1 MLFFFVV
8 ALVSMLA
15 TQIDRSKSWKG
26 QFFIMIRLLNCVSL
40 RKSSPERLSTRLAQS
55 LLSHRHKYFWL
66 KSLHRAAP
74 QCTYSAATIAF
85 PHIAPLNGDFTMICI
100 DWLPWPASR
109 LSSNPRSACSRSI
122 GNSAQLSMRGEE
134 ELAWAFKGGKVE
146 GSAVHRKSLLP
157 PGPGG
162 LERGWFV
169 NTLGGEGHRQSH
181 WGLVLWCSS
190 TTKKNTFILITLWF
204 VSCFWSRA
212 RKSLSHAAQDKKIH

>member
-1 MLFFFVV
+1 M
-8 ALVSMLA
+8 LVSMLA
-15 TQIDRSKSWKG
+15 TQIDMLKGWKR
-26 QFFIMIRLLNCVSL
+26 QF
-40 RKSSPERLSTRLAQS
+40 
-55 LLSHRHKYFWL
+55 
-66 KSLHRAAP
+66 SLHRAAP

-85 PHIAPLNGDFTMICI
+85 PHIAPLHGDFTMICI

-109 LSSNPRSACSRSI
+109 LSSNPHSACSRSI

-190 TTKKNTFILITLWF
+190 TTKKKKKSLLHWSHYDLW
-204 VSCFWSRA
+204 VVFWSRA
-212 RKSLSHAAQDKKIH
+212 RKSLSRAAQDKEIH